1 MEENINDNTENNQQP
16 QNQNEQLSKIEELNR
31 SLAQKDKKPT
41 GGWGGL
47 LGAILLALA
56 IRSFLF
62 EPYNIPSSSMV
73 PTLLV
78 GDYLFIT
85 KFDYGYSKHS
95 FPFSLPVIP
104 KGKIFE
110 NPPQRGDIVIFKK
123 PPENKTDYI
132 KRIIGLPGD
141 TVQMRNGRLY
151 INDTIVPREEKKRE
165 VWTTEV
171 GNHLYIRYTETLPN
185 GMQHDIYELTDNAEY
200 DNTLPVK
207 IPEDTFFVM
216 GDNRDNSL
224 DSRYFGVVPSVN
236 LEGKARLI
244 FYSTNGNG
252 WFFQFWRWKE
262 FLRLER
268 FFTDII

>member
-1 MEENINDNTENNQQP
+1 MEEINNTQEHTLSP
-16 QNQNEQLSKIEELNR
+16 EEEKERQLKIEELNR
-31 SLAQKDKKPT
+31 RLKQEDKKS
-41 GGWGGL
+41 GGGMRGII
-47 LGAILLALA
+47 GAIFLALA

-73 PTLLV
+73 PTLLI
-78 GDYLFIT
+78 GDYLFVT

-95 FPFSLPVIP
+95 FPYSVPLIP
-104 KGKIFE
+104 KGRIFAE
-110 NPPQRGDIVIFKK
+110 FPQRGDIVIFKK
-123 PPENKTDYI
+123 PPENTTDYI
-132 KRIIGLPGD
+132 KRVIGLPGD
-141 TVQMRNGRLY
+141 TIQMKNGRLY
-151 INDTIVPREEKKRE
+151 INDQIVQREEKGQE
-165 VWTTEV
+165 LWQTEL
-171 GNHLYIRYTETLPN
+171 GELLYTRYTETLP
-185 GMQHDIYELTDNAEY
+185 GGVTHDIYEVNDSSEY
-200 DNTLPVK
+200 DNTTPITV
-207 IPEDTFFVM
+207 PEDSFFMM

-224 DSRYFGVVPSVN
+224 DSRYFGVVPAVN